1 MPQLDTTMSTAPE
14 LQAEGGSTLPGV
26 TVHPVSAPASESS
39 AHEPAYAY
47 ETGTASH
54 CRAKFYWPLYWLL
67 QRRRSIMSHHENQQ
81 YVQQATAMP
90 TTVEDL
96 KATIQTVTH
105 ETTQAVLQTQMGANA
120 SALPKHLRNSLKAKQ
135 YENREKSGKF
145 RAWARDMRSY
155 IKFQGLYPEV
165 HTQADL
171 CRMIVEMNC
180 QGEALA
186 HMQRLAKTTPR
197 TDSFWTFEGL
207 LHALDARFTHAVKR
221 TTCTQCP

>member
-1 MPQLDTTMSTAPE
+1 
-14 LQAEGGSTLPGV
+14 
-26 TVHPVSAPASESS
+26 
-39 AHEPAYAY
+39 
-47 ETGTASH
+47 
-54 CRAKFYWPLYWLL
+54 
-67 QRRRSIMSHHENQQ
+67 MSHHENQQ